1 MIWQRVQA
9 VAVVLFVLAIGVAV
23 AVLLMR
29 LDRSAPSPIRP
40 TRDVTEDIESA
51 AKDPVGE
58 SALSRARA
66 ISCFAPEPGVVPS
79 PVGPS
84 SSCRTA
90 GDTDLERSAFRRLT
104 KAPASALRLR
114 PCAPLRGR
122 RWCPDTRSRWLRPM
136 DRASCV
142 STRPPTAARHGS
154 RFPAWPGN
162 GTSTRRSGG
171 AVSPK
176 GAVDPGCRPVQLVR
190 ISDSTAKVFCPDGT
204 IRTTSDGG
212 ATWLD
217 VGVLKKVSSAVFTG
231 PSVGFASTE
240 RPACK
245 SRIQSTVD
253 GGLTWTPRGCVE
265 KMLSIPAFTATKK
278 RLTAGGLGGVRLSGD
293 GGATWKPPPPKF

>member
-51 AKDPVGE
+51 AKDPVGRVGLVAGTGDLLLRTRAGSCTKPGGPE
-58 SALSRARA
+58 LELSHSRGYRFGTVRLPQVDEGTGVSASSPTVRA
-66 ISCFAPEPGVVPS
+66 IAWAKVVSRYKITVAAADGSCKLRQYETSDGGETWKSV
-79 PVGPS
+79 S
-84 SSCRTA
+84 SLA
-90 GDTDLERSAFRRLT
+90 GEWHID
-104 KAPASALRLR
+104 PA
-114 PCAPLRGR
+114 
-122 RWCPDTRSRWLRPM
+122 
-136 DRASCV
+136 
-142 STRPPTAARHGS
+142 
-154 RFPAWPGN
+154 
-162 GTSTRRSGG
+162 SGG

-231 PSVGFASTE
+231 PLVGFASTE